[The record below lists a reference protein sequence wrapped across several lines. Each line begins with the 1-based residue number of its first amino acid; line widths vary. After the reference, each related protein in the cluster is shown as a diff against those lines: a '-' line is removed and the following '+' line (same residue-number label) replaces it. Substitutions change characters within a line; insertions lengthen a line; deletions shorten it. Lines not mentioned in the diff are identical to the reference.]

1 MRTLS
6 ELAVGPVI
14 AALDEQ
20 WHAIDTALSEL
31 SGDDWFRPTA
41 LPGWTVH
48 DVVAHLIGTE
58 SKLAGIAPP
67 EVHIDV
73 HTLGHV
79 HNEIGVFNEKW
90 VEGLRGRSGAEMLE
104 RFRDI
109 TGRRREAL
117 SAMTEDDFAAPAQT
131 PIGSQPYGRFMR
143 LRLFD
148 CWMHEHD
155 IRDAT
160 GTSGDEGGARGEL
173 AFEEIHGA
181 MGYAVGKLGQ
191 APEGSRI
198 AIELTGPLAHTIR
211 VAVADGRATVVPEL
225 TDPPTATLTLDSRL
239 FTRLC
244 GGRTPARDHLDEI
257 TLGGDTAVARRI
269 ADHLAFTI

>member
-1 MRTLS
+1 MS
-6 ELAVGPVI
+6 EFAVGPII

-31 SGDDWFRPTA
+31 PGDDWFRPTA

-58 SKLAGIAPP
+58 SMLTGIAPP
-67 EVHIDV
+67 KIGIDV
-73 HTLGHV
+73 HALGHV
-79 HNEIGVFNEKW
+79 HNEIGAFNEEW

-117 SAMTEDDFAAPAQT
+117 SAMSEEDFDAPAQT
-131 PIGSQPYGRFMR
+131 PIGSQTYGRFMR
-143 LRLFD
+143 IRLFD

-155 IRDAT
+155 IRDAA
-160 GTSGDEGGARGEL
+160 GTSGDEGGTRGEL

-181 MGYAVGKLGQ
+181 MGYVVGKRGRT
-191 APEGSRI
+191 PEGSRI
-198 AIELTGPLAHTIR
+198 GIELTGPLAHTIR
-211 VAVADGRATVVPEL
+211 VAVTDGRATLVPEL
-225 TDPPTATLTLDSRL
+225 AEPPTTTLTLDSRL

-244 GGRTPARDHLDEI
+244 GGRTQARDHLDEI
-257 TLGGDTAVARRI
+257 SFGGDTAVARRI
-269 ADHLAFTI
+269 ADNLAFTI